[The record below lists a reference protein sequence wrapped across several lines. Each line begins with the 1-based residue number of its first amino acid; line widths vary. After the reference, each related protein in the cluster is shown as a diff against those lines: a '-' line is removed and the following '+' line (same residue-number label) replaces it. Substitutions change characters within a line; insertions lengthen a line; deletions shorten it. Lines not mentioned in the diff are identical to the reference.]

1 MGHDIVFIVEYVRNR
16 ELNSLKASESSTYD
30 QKEDMSVKL
39 REKTV
44 LAEDLE
50 KENEQVI
57 VIYVRLVCVVCMY
70 LHVMHVHVLVCCIH
84 VPVCCMRVS
93 VFARVS
99 TCVLECIS
107 KL

>member
-1 MGHDIVFIVEYVRNR
+1 MEHDIVFIVVYRNR

-57 VIYVRLVCVVCMY
+57 VIHVRLVYMYVVCMY
-70 LHVMHVHVLVCCIH
+70 LCVMHVHVLGCHACTCTWVLHTCT
-84 VPVCCMRVS
+84 CMLYV
-93 VFARVS
+93 
-99 TCVLECIS
+99 
-107 KL
+107 